1 MQTRFPFLKMLIL
14 AKCLVIL
21 EGNISRLKLNGSLK
35 VFITR
40 KIALLIRRLKDIK
53 VILPIVEH
61 ADYLQ
66 VVFDLF
72 ILVTLF

>member
-14 AKCLVIL
+14 AKCLIIL

>member
-14 AKCLVIL
+14 AKCLIIL
-21 EGNISRLKLNGSLK
+21 EGNISRLKLNGNLK

-40 KIALLIRRLKDIK
+40 KIALLIRWLKDVK

-61 ADYLQ
+61 AD
-66 VVFDLF
+66 
-72 ILVTLF
+72 

>member
-14 AKCLVIL
+14 AKYLIIL
-21 EGNISRLKLNGSLK
+21 EGNISRLKLNGNLK
-35 VFITR
+35 VFITK

-61 ADYLQ
+61 AD
-66 VVFDLF
+66 
-72 ILVTLF
+72 